1 MVLLGS
7 TGSAVG
13 FLIYLVFVIFE
24 IAALWLVFAKA
35 DRPGWGAIIPIYNV
49 YLICKVAK
57 RPGWWLVLFLIP
69 LVNIVIAFIV
79 FIDVAKAFGK
89 STGFGV
95 LLTLFGFVCI
105 PILGFGAATYGAAPV
120 AA

>member
-1 MVLLGS
+1 MIGS

-13 FLIYLVFVIFE
+13 FLIYLAFLVFE
-24 IAALWLVFAKA
+24 IAALWLVFVKA
-35 DRPGWGAIIPIYNV
+35 GRPGWGAIIPFYNV

-57 RPGWWLVLFLIP
+57 RPGWWMILFLIP

-79 FIDVAKAFGK
+79 FIDMAKAFGK

-95 LLTLFGFVCI
+95 LLTLFSFVCM
-105 PILGFGAATYGAAPV
+105 PILGFGAATYDDAPAA
-120 AA
+120 A